1 MAPQEQLAFLELEG
15 LRFAASLASL
25 EARPLGGDDGGGG
38 GADGGDGGG
47 EGSAGDTG
55 GVRRAARLDGPP
67 LALLVEGDAAASL
80 ASAVQ
85 HLIWLELRSLGATA
99 GGCPAAAAPWEPPLG
114 ALRWVARTAA
124 AAVLLGAAAACVCAA
139 KRLRRGVRSGA
150 PRDTGPRVVTTE
162 LV

>member
-1 MAPQEQLAFLELEG
+1 MLEL
-15 LRFAASLASL
+15 
-25 EARPLGGDDGGGG
+25 
-38 GADGGDGGG
+38 
-47 EGSAGDTG
+47 
-55 GVRRAARLDGPP
+55 
-67 LALLVEGDAAASL
+67 
-80 ASAVQ
+80 
-85 HLIWLELRSLGATA
+85 TA
-99 GGCPAAAAPWEPPLG
+99 GGCPAAAAPWEPTLG